1 MAARCSKHSFD
12 GAAAQCRSCKEPFCS
27 DCLVYTYGP
36 NKPPFCVP
44 CALVA
49 AGVRRHSNAEK
60 KAMKA
65 NKGLEVEISPD
76 AGAPKVLVV
85 EKTRPVVSEKVV
97 TVGTAPPAPE
107 HVEPAASVAAVAS
120 EQDAVVGAAARTA
133 RSLPLAWV
141 AVVVGLLLLALP
153 MVTNL

>member
-49 AGVRRHSNAEK
+49 AGVRRQSTAEK
-60 KAMKA
+60 KAIKA
-65 NKGLEVEISPD
+65 NKGLQVEISPD
-76 AGAPKVLVV
+76 AGAPRVLVV
-85 EKTRPVVSEKVV
+85 ETAREAAHVADEVVE
-97 TVGTAPPAPE
+97 
-107 HVEPAASVAAVAS
+107 VAAA
-120 EQDAVVGAAARTA
+120 GAAAPSGRQ
-133 RSLPLAWV
+133 LPLAWV
-141 AVVVGLLLLALP
+141 AILIGLLLLAVP

>member
-12 GAAAQCRSCKEPFCS
+12 GAAAQCRSCKQPFCS

-49 AGVRRHSNAEK
+49 AGVRRQSTAEK
-60 KAMKA
+60 KAIKA
-65 NKGLEVEISPD
+65 NRGLEVEISPD

-85 EKTRPVVSEKVV
+85 ESSREAAEPV
-97 TVGTAPPAPE
+97 
-107 HVEPAASVAAVAS
+107 VEPATEEVAAVGG
-120 EQDAVVGAAARTA
+120 AVPVGRQ
-133 RSLPLAWV
+133 LPLAWV
-141 AVVVGLLLLALP
+141 AVVVGLLLLAVP